1 MGQSAPMVN
10 YGQELKL
17 NEATDPPVNNRAGAE
32 EMYRSFTIKNFRCF
46 DELTVE
52 GMGRINLIAGKN
64 NVGKTALLEALW
76 VHSGAVNPDLAVR
89 LDAFRGMEQQTLE
102 GFLGSIF
109 RGFDRDLTIEM
120 SSAGDW
126 EDSPFSQKIYIEDGS
141 SFEMPLAGL
150 ENDQVALFQNS
161 SIAMRA
167 SHVVVME
174 YTDGLEEKTVTKGR
188 LVARQLGPV
197 QDVGL
202 EVAFQTGQPQQDH
215 PSSIYLTAKRMSLGQ
230 EDVNRYSELEV
241 NGEAGGVLEI
251 LQSVE
256 PELQRLAVV
265 SARQSPTIYADVGI
279 GRLIPIQLMGD
290 GMSRVL
296 SLSLAI
302 ASAPEGTV
310 LVDEIENGIHHSAM
324 EKVWRAIGAFARH
337 YDVQLFATTHSY
349 ECIRAACDAF
359 ESDEEDELRLFRIGR
374 VNGEIRAAKYD
385 REMMQTA
392 FDIKLGF
399 I

>member
-1 MGQSAPMVN
+1 
-10 YGQELKL
+10 
-17 NEATDPPVNNRAGAE
+17 
-32 EMYRSFTIKNFRCF
+32 MYRSFTIKNFRCF

-76 VHSGAVNPDLAVR
+76 VHSGAVNPEVAVR
-89 LDAFRGMEQQTLE
+89 IEAFRGLEQQTLE
-102 GFLGSIF
+102 NFLGSLF
-109 RGFDRDLTIEM
+109 RGFDRDLAIEI
-120 SSAGDW
+120 SSTGDW
-126 EDSPFSQKIYIEDGS
+126 EDSPFSQRIYFEDGS
-141 SFEMPLAGL
+141 SFEMPLTGL
-150 ENDQVALFQNS
+150 ENDQLTLFQNS

-167 SHVVVME
+167 SNVVVME

-197 QDVGL
+197 QDVSM
-202 EVAFQTGQPQQDH
+202 EVALQSGQPLQDH
-215 PSSIYLTAKRMSLGQ
+215 PSSIFLAARRASLGP

-241 NGEAGGVLEI
+241 NGEAEGVLEI
-251 LQSVE
+251 LQTVE
-256 PELQRLAVV
+256 PELKRLAVV
-265 SARQSPTIYADVGI
+265 SARQAPSIYADVGI

-290 GMSRVL
+290 GMSRIL
-296 SLSLAI
+296 SLALAI
-302 ASAPEGTV
+302 ASAPGGMV
-310 LVDEIENGIHHSAM
+310 LVDEIENGIHYTVM
-324 EKVWRAIGAFARH
+324 EKVWKAIGAFARS

-359 ESDEEDELRLFRIGR
+359 DSDEEDELRLFRIGR
-374 VNGEIRAAKYD
+374 VNGEIRAAMYD